1 MIASVRLDPSH
12 IALSHPIVPVRAHF
26 TRSHTEGMRELTL
39 VQRNLLDVWLDD
51 WEVLADLSWP
61 LQDTA
66 VLDVRSGGRRYIV
79 KASRASH
86 HIAREIDA
94 HDQFLRRFS
103 VWVPRLAHSSRDELI
118 LVTHYL
124 PGELVEGTNAE
135 VDPEIYRQAGCRLK
149 QLLVPGPL
157 SEDYIQRLVTD
168 AKLSIS
174 RARLLVPEVQLA
186 ELEARLV
193 SVSIRPVALSLTHGD
208 YQPRNWLVNDGQL
221 RVIDFGR
228 ADQRHWT
235 SELVRLANQQ
245 FAGRAHL
252 ECAFLEGLDRP
263 MTAQDCEIYRLECI
277 QQALGTVVW
286 ANSISDS
293 AFEEHGRRMV
303 RAVLTDG

>member
-1 MIASVRLDPSH
+1 MIASNPLDPPH
-12 IALSHPIVPVRAHF
+12 IALAQSIVPVRAHF
-26 TRSHTEGMRELTL
+26 TQSHTEGMRELTL
-39 VQRNLLDVWLDD
+39 VQRKLLDGWLDD

-79 KASRASH
+79 KASRASR

-103 VWVPRLAHSSRDELI
+103 VWVPQLAHSSRDELI

-124 PGELVEGTNAE
+124 PGELVEGTDAE

-168 AKLSIS
+168 
-174 RARLLVPEVQLA
+174 
-186 ELEARLV
+186 V
-193 SVSIRPVALSLTHGD
+193 SVSIRPVALSFTHGD

-245 FAGRAHL
+245 FAGRPHL

-263 MTAQDCEIYRLECI
+263 MTAQDSEIYRLECI

>member
-1 MIASVRLDPSH
+1 MIASVRLDSSH

-39 VQRNLLDVWLDD
+39 VQRNLLDGWLDD

-103 VWVPRLAHSSRDELI
+103 VWVPQLAHSSRDGLI

-124 PGELVEGTNAE
+124 PGELVEGTDAE

-149 QLLVPGPL
+149 QLLLPGPL
-157 SEDYIQRLVTD
+157 SG
-168 AKLSIS
+168 
-174 RARLLVPEVQLA
+174 
-186 ELEARLV
+186 
-193 SVSIRPVALSLTHGD
+193 IRGLHPKACHRRQAVDFAGSLTGARSAAHGT
-208 YQPRNWLVNDGQL
+208 RGTAC
-221 RVIDFGR
+221 F
-228 ADQRHWT
+228 
-235 SELVRLANQQ
+235 RLDPPSGS
-245 FAGRAHL
+245 FVYSR
-252 ECAFLEGLDRP
+252 
-263 MTAQDCEIYRLECI
+263 
-277 QQALGTVVW
+277 
-286 ANSISDS
+286 
-293 AFEEHGRRMV
+293 
-303 RAVLTDG
+303 